1 MEANDPALAPLSLA
15 ARRSNARRSTGP
27 RSEAGKRRVSL
38 NALKHGAYTRGV
50 AESMKALG
58 ENPAAYRRLLA
69 DLLEAHR
76 PATLS
81 EALLVEDLAALRW
94 QRRRCERAQASKLA
108 LSRHAFE
115 REQSREVVERRRRW
129 WARQADLPP
138 GGGLR
143 YAPESESKFTELS
156 DLLFDLRERFELGDF
171 SDATRHI
178 LRHIYGE
185 SPTERGLPIVKLVES
200 ATRPG
205 TPETFRRAAQ
215 RALVSAL
222 GEDHRDALQEQEAYL
237 NEVCLPDGSARQ
249 AWLAPE
255 GEAWRHLLRQQM
267 AIDRQIERKLRL
279 LLQIQAQRE
288 KRERQ
293 PPSPDGPDEP

>member
-1 MEANDPALAPLSLA
+1 MEADDPALSPLSIE

-38 NALKHGAYTRGV
+38 NALKHGAYTRGL

-94 QRRRCERAQASKLA
+94 QRRRCERAQAGKLA

-115 REQSREVVERRRRW
+115 RELSREVVERRRRW
-129 WARQADLPP
+129 WARQADLPR

-156 DLLFDLRERFELGDF
+156 DLLFDLREHFEQGEF
-171 SDATRHI
+171 SDATRQI
-178 LRHIYGE
+178 LRYIYGE
-185 SPTERGLPIVKLVES
+185 SPTERGLHIVKLVES

-215 RALVSAL
+215 QALVSAL

-237 NEVCLPDGSARQ
+237 NEISLPAESARQ

-279 LLQIQAQRE
+279 LFQIQAQRE

-293 PPSPDGPDEP
+293 PPSPDDPDKP